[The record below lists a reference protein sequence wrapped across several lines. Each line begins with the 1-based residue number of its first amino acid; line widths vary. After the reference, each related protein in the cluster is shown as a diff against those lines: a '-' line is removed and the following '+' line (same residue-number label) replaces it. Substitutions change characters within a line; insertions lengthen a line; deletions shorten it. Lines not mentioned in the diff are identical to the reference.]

1 MLIMVA
7 NKKKLK
13 RIIIGVV
20 VALLAIG
27 GIIFGVVKNHSTPT
41 FNIIDEAS
49 LPYERGTKANSGY
62 VAMTCNVEMCIR
74 DSFTSDNLY
83 YVVYTLHSCF
93 CRMHQYYASIFDILI
108 FYSIDYYI
116 WLFSILPINSI
127 YIPFKCR
134 IS

>member
-20 VALLAIG
+20 VALLSIG

-62 VAMTCNVEMCIR
+62 VAMTCNVDLGWEEEYIEG
-74 DSFTSDNLY
+74 
-83 YVVYTLHSCF
+83 
-93 CRMHQYYASIFDILI
+93 ILNVLKKEDAKI
-108 FYSIDYYI
+108 TFNVTGKWAENNKDF
-116 WLFSILPINSI
+116 LE
-127 YIPFKCR
+127 
-134 IS
+134 